1 MPVYKN
7 KNAQESAWTRIA
19 DDCGLEGKASYTKAK
34 CCDLKDTYRKK
45 LTSLTPKSG
54 DTGDAKKNCW
64 QWMNQMSFLK
74 KFSVEET
81 PTTSNFSTIDNKE
94 SSQLGSMS
102 HIADNE
108 NESSNISFKL
118 GYDLLPNSPACSSS
132 TGSVGHINTPAA
144 PNVSGKR
151 KERDEPPNHIDL
163 AILAELNKDKDDDE
177 DSLYMKSLIPQL
189 KRLDQKTKAFVKCQI
204 QQLLFQAEFGTN
216 FQDQ

>member
-1 MPVYKN
+1 MD
-7 KNAQESAWTRIA
+7 ESNE
-19 DDCGLEGKASYTKAK
+19 L
-34 CCDLKDTYRKK
+34 
-45 LTSLTPKSG
+45 
-54 DTGDAKKNCW
+54 
-64 QWMNQMSFLK
+64 LK
-74 KFSVEET
+74 KFSVVET
-81 PTTSNFSTIDNKE
+81 PTTSNFSTIDDEE
-94 SSQLGSMS
+94 SSQLGLMS
-102 HIADNE
+102 KIADNENE

-118 GYDLLPNSPACSSS
+118 DYDPLPNSPACSSS

-163 AILAELNKDKDDDE
+163 AILAELNKDKDDDDE